1 MFSSCKQGICF
12 LHCLF
17 VCSFLVKCFE
27 ISVCLG
33 RSDRVPTLH
42 FTIFHEYFV
51 SVVNKFLFLFLFFYT
66 LLRNSYNLDYL
77 YLFFSEEKDYYSI
90 TSIWFSLS
98 FPVFYENLSL
108 LQHFSQKSLK
118 HPLSKNS
125 HTLPSNCLK
134 IQKTSIIIYF

>member
-42 FTIFHEYFV
+42 FTIFHEFFV

-77 YLFFSEEKDYYSI
+77 YFSEEKDCCSI

-98 FPVFYENLSL
+98 FPVFFMRIFHYFNILARNLWNIL
-108 LQHFSQKSLK
+108 YQKIR
-118 HPLSKNS
+118 
-125 HTLPSNCLK
+125 TLYLR
-134 IQKTSIIIYF
+134 IV